1 MYSRDETRQGEYRQ
15 GIELGG
21 VPVTK
26 PEQHIARERRSAE
39 EAAAQLPGLR
49 IYAALLFRRLQ
60 RVVPI
65 PAGARVLDIGAG
77 TGGFLVAGQ
86 ELGYT
91 CSGVE
96 PWAEARETARA
107 LGESLGITVDVVD
120 GAAENLPFADETF
133 DVVHAN
139 SVLEHVGDLD
149 RALAEAFRVLKPGGV
164 FWFYTASSMCPS
176 QGEIRGFPLFGWY
189 PGRLKRA
196 IMLWAKEKRPELV
209 GFTAAPAVH
218 WFTPRKARRVLRM
231 HGFDR
236 ISDRW
241 DLRGADEGGAAYRMV
256 LTAIRLTPLGKA
268 VADMAVPDC
277 SYAARK

>member
-1 MYSRDETRQGEYRQ
+1 M
-15 GIELGG
+15 
-21 VPVTK
+21 PVTK
-26 PEQHIARERRSAE
+26 PDQHIARERRSVD

-60 RVVPI
+60 RVAPI

-77 TGGFLVAGQ
+77 TGGFLAACQ
-86 ELGYT
+86 EMGYT

-107 LGESLGITVDVVD
+107 LGESLGISVDVIE
-120 GAAENLPFADETF
+120 GAAESLPFADATF

-139 SVLEHVGDLD
+139 SVLEHVDDLD
-149 RALAEAFRVLKPGGV
+149 RALAETFRVLKPGGM
-164 FWFYTASSMCPS
+164 FWFYTASAMCPS

-189 PGRLKRA
+189 PERLKRA

-209 GFTAAPAVH
+209 GFTAAPALN
-218 WFTPRKARRVLRM
+218 WFTPHKARKVLRR
-231 HGFDR
+231 HGFGR
-236 ISDRW
+236 VYDRW
-241 DLRGADEGGAAYRMV
+241 DLRGADEGGAVYKMV
-256 LTAIRLTPLGKA
+256 LTAIRITPLGKA
-268 VADMAVPDC
+268 LADMAVPDC